1 MVDLT
6 EAAEQMRVE
15 EELDE
20 VNIHNSRDQ
29 LKHTGKQ
36 LTYSLKW
43 SQEGDNSR
51 QAAHACEAVFN
62 QCIGLGLRRK

>member
-43 SQEGDNSR
+43 SQEGIIPDRLLMHAR
-51 QAAHACEAVFN
+51 QYSINA
-62 QCIGLGLRRK
+62 